1 MQQRV
6 ARRRVRAAAACALV
20 QRSDAGSGAERARRA
35 YLLRVRLFQA
45 GVISVGAVTPDCGL
59 ADYRLM
65 KKDALMWTC
74 PGGCLPKRGAVRG
87 IVGGRGELP
96 VALFSRGTCATS
108 LWDAR
113 GDVFACVRGALA
125 YGALVECRGR
135 RWGYGHLLLLLY
147 ASGDIRR
154 ARLN

>member
-35 YLLRVRLFQA
+35 YLLRVRLIQA

-87 IVGGRGELP
+87 IVGAASWPCSREGR
-96 VALFSRGTCATS
+96 ARRRCGTREDTRS
-108 LWDAR
+108 
-113 GDVFACVRGALA
+113 CVRAW
-125 YGALVECRGR
+125 C
-135 RWGYGHLLLLLY
+135 
-147 ASGDIRR
+147 
-154 ARLN
+154 ARLWGVG